1 MLSILD
7 SKARSDGEER
17 RGTWTHVKK
26 EEYW

>member
-7 SKARSDGEER
+7 GKTRLDEEER
-17 RGTWTHVKK
+17 RESWTHVKK